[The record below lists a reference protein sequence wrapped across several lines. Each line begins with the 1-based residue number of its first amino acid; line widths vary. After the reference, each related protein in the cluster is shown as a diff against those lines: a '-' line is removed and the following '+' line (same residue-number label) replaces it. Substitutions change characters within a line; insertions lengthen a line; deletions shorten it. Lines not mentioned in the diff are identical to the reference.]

1 MVGGVN
7 TLLRLKMRVNGALDL
22 NISVNLAVVAVYYM
36 VDLYSQIRISWSF
49 DREDREGERGRDG
62 LGPSK

>member
-1 MVGGVN
+1 LDKKGVKYEYVGGVN

-36 VDLYSQIRISWSF
+36 VD
-49 DREDREGERGRDG
+49 
-62 LGPSK
+62 

>member
-36 VDLYSQIRISWSF
+36 VDLYSQIRISWEL
-49 DREDREGERGRDG
+49 DRGKIER
-62 LGPSK
+62 